1 MTTATDHQ
9 LDQICK
15 RQTGRLI
22 GHLRRTG
29 QLTPQLEKD
38 VARQFTFAF
47 ADVKTVISGIHFEGQ
62 DNERNR

>member
-1 MTTATDHQ
+1 MTATTIDQ
-9 LDQICK
+9 LDAICR

-62 DNERNR
+62 DHERNR